1 MNDSSRRPRRPYPGL
16 VASAEVRRSLLIGP
30 LVLPRL
36 PSLRCSVC
44 VVRSLLPASE
54 KRVAAHEECVGRFAK
69 KKGSPSISRLV
80 LASSSSTC
88 VGLGGRGIGRID
100 EHGDPSRFGH
110 VRVAVTGSSPETK
123 TMGIVVVA
131 ALATNALVIGPA
143 IAATCRRTHSVASAD
158 SRSI

>member
-1 MNDSSRRPRRPYPGL
+1 VPTIAAIAAKLLIAMNDSRRRPRRPYPGL

-69 KKGSPSISRLV
+69 KKQLRRPRRSPGSCWHRAPQTCDPIPRAAACTS
-80 LASSSSTC
+80 LA
-88 VGLGGRGIGRID
+88 VDPAVAGLAG
-100 EHGDPSRFGH
+100 
-110 VRVAVTGSSPETK
+110 
-123 TMGIVVVA
+123 
-131 ALATNALVIGPA
+131 
-143 IAATCRRTHSVASAD
+143 
-158 SRSI
+158 